1 MSGDLSG
8 YKGAIFE
15 NIVADAFSKMD
26 RKLYYFHK
34 ESGLEIDF
42 VIRYNNQPTL
52 VEVKSTSGNTK
63 SANYIL
69 NNYDYYHVKNCIK
82 LGEYNIGFSN
92 GKLTIPYY
100 LAFLLFE

>member
-1 MSGDLSG
+1 MPRFLSCRT
-8 YKGAIFE
+8 YSRQSTVFRA
-15 NIVADAFSKMD
+15 N
-26 RKLYYFHK
+26 
-34 ESGLEIDF
+34 LEIDF

-92 GKLTIPYY
+92 RKLTIPYY